1 MNYPNSVQKLIELFS
16 KFPTVGTRTSS
27 RFVLYLLGRSEEER
41 KELSKEILNLKKNVK
56 TCPLCFNFFEH
67 EAEKEYCN
75 ICIDSRRDKSKL
87 CLIEKN
93 ADLLAIENINKY
105 NGLYFI
111 LGGTISSLKKDYF
124 KNRIR
129 ELKKRIT
136 NDSSIKEIIIATN
149 STTQGEATALY
160 LKRLLESSNKKIV
173 KLARGL
179 PVGGELEYAD
189 EETISSAFE
198 QRK

>member
-1 MNYPNSVQKLIELFS
+1 MNYPNSIQKLTELFS
-16 KFPTVGTRTSS
+16 KLPTIGARTSS
-27 RFVLYLLGRSEEER
+27 RFVLYLLGRPEEEIR
-41 KELSKEILNLKKNVK
+41 ELSEGILNLKKNIK
-56 TCPLCFNFFEH
+56 TCSMCFDFFEH
-67 EAEKEYCN
+67 EDEKKYCA
-75 ICIDSRRDKSKL
+75 ICVDHQRDKSKL
-87 CLIEKN
+87 CLVEKN
-93 ADLLAIENINKY
+93 ADLLAIENTNKY

-111 LGGTISSLKKDYF
+111 LGGTISNLRKEYF
-124 KNRIR
+124 KNRIK
-129 ELKKRIT
+129 ELGKRIK
-136 NDSSIKEIIIATN
+136 DDPLIEEVIIATN

-160 LKRLLESSNKKIV
+160 LKRLLGSFDKKIV